1 MRTYNSDLRKH
12 GLNYSLEITQD
23 MVYNHFVEK
32 IIFNEHNNIKIKNKV
47 RLGVSICLD
56 VISTPKKSQS
66 QQSRFSRQFEKRHL
80 DSRDFLNSLKN
91 DISTNLD
98 NFYAIKSRFVS
109 IFIFISIE
117 TLDQDSFK
125 KDISTD
131 REILISTVETP
142 RLNYFSSKKI
152 FRF

>member
-80 DSRDFLNSLKN
+80 NSRDFLDSSK
-91 DISTNLD
+91 T
-98 NFYAIKSRFVS
+98 KSRQS
-109 IFIFISIE
+109 
-117 TLDQDSFK
+117 
-125 KDISTD
+125 
-131 REILISTVETP
+131 
-142 RLNYFSSKKI
+142 
-152 FRF
+152 